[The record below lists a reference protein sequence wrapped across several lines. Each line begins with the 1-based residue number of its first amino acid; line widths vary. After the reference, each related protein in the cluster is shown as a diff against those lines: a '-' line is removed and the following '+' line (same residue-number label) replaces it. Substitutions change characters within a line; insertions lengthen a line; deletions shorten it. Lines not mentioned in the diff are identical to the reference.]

1 VNFFSPQSKQD
12 SQKKPASDIN
22 FNKNLIY
29 MFLKKIFRVAML
41 FLSLLAN
48 GYCAGR
54 EQISLVSDWKFLQRD
69 IAPDENRAEW
79 KNLAVPPWENV
90 SIPHTWNS
98 IDGANGR
105 EADPS
110 LPEGYYRGPAWYER
124 ALPVPTDWRGRRVFI
139 RFEGVSLVADV
150 FINRI
155 VIGQHRGAFGAF
167 CFEVTPYLKFDGSD
181 SLRVRVDNAR
191 ALDVAPLS
199 GDFTVFGG
207 IYRPVEIFSTGDAC
221 ISPTFFGSPGVFL
234 TLQKIGTKEAEVEVK
249 TLISSAPSENQK
261 IDLEIEIKDADGL
274 IVAKKSGAFQSSAAA
289 FSPHLATLKIPS
301 PRLWQGTFDPYLY
314 SVTVQLKRGGELL
327 DEVRQPL
334 GIRTVAI
341 DKEKGFLLNEQP
353 YALHGV
359 NRHQERTGKGWA
371 LSNADHDED
380 HALIRE
386 VGANTVRLAHYQQAK
401 YFHDLSDRFGIITW
415 EEIPLV
421 DAVSASPEFLANARQ
436 QLQEMVYQ
444 NYNHPSV
451 AMWGL
456 FNELDCGAM
465 KSAPAVPVVESLQKL
480 AKEIDPTRPTV
491 AASFRQDAGSKH
503 KIADAAAWN
512 IYPGWYSS
520 SPDDAAGWIESYRKQ
535 MGSRIGISEYGAGA
549 NPAQF
554 AEGDLVR
561 PVHNGAFHPQEWQNY
576 FHERL
581 WAQLQDNPNLW
592 GTWIWAM
599 FDFAVDK
606 RNEGGFLGLNDKGLV
621 SRDRKTKKDTFYFYK
636 ANWNPEPMVR
646 ISSHAATPRTK
657 ALTEV
662 KVYSNCAEVE
672 LIVNGKSLGKAKP
685 DAIKIC
691 RWSSVN
697 LQPGTNTIQ
706 ARANGEKLSDTCEWT
721 LEKPNL

>member
-1 VNFFSPQSKQD
+1 MK
-12 SQKKPASDIN
+12 
-22 FNKNLIY
+22 
-29 MFLKKIFRVAML
+29 
-41 FLSLLAN
+41 
-48 GYCAGR
+48 
-54 EQISLVSDWKFLQRD
+54 
-69 IAPDENRAEW
+69 
-79 KNLAVPPWENV
+79 
-90 SIPHTWNS
+90 T
-98 IDGANGR
+98 
-105 EADPS
+105 
-110 LPEGYYRGPAWYER
+110 
-124 ALPVPTDWRGRRVFI
+124 
-139 RFEGVSLVADV
+139 
-150 FINRI
+150 
-155 VIGQHRGAFGAF
+155 
-167 CFEVTPYLKFDGSD
+167 
-181 SLRVRVDNAR
+181 
-191 ALDVAPLS
+191 
-199 GDFTVFGG
+199 
-207 IYRPVEIFSTGDAC
+207 
-221 ISPTFFGSPGVFL
+221 
-234 TLQKIGTKEAEVEVK
+234 KIGTKEAEVEVK
-249 TLISSAPSENQK
+249 TLISSAASENQK
-261 IDLEIEIKDADGL
+261 IDLEIEIKDAEGL
-274 IVAKKSGAFQSSAAA
+274 IVAKKSRDFESSAAA
-289 FSPHLATLKIPS
+289 FSPHLAWLKIPS
-301 PRLWQGTFDPYLY
+301 PRLWQGTSDPYLY
-314 SVTVQLKRGGELL
+314 SVTVQLKRRGELL
-327 DEVRQPL
+327 DEVTQPL

-341 DKEKGFLLNEQP
+341 DKEKGFLLNGLP

-386 VGANTVRLAHYQQAK
+386 VGANTIRLAHYQQAE

-465 KSAPAVPVVESLQKL
+465 KSAPAIPVVESLQKL

-491 AASFRQDAGSKH
+491 AASFRQDAGAKH

-606 RNEGGFLGLNDKGLV
+606 RNEGGFPGLNDKGLV
-621 SRDRKTKKDTFYFYK
+621 TRDRKTKKDTFYFYK

-646 ISSHAATPRTK
+646 IASHAATPRTK

-672 LIVNGKSLGKAKP
+672 LIVNGKTAGSAKP
-685 DAIKIC
+685 DVIKVC
-691 RWSSVN
+691 RWPDIA
-697 LQPGTNTIQ
+697 LQLGRNTIQ